1 MKSLLFGKKKLKVNA
16 VVSGELIELSRVS
29 DEVFAKKM
37 MGDGYAVEPDD
48 TTITAPFDGKI
59 AFVFPTKHAV
69 GLIGESGVEVLIHVG
84 IDTVELKG
92 EGFESL
98 VSEGQEV
105 KAGHP
110 LLKVDFEGIMQKG
123 YSKTTMVVVTNS
135 ALFDMNFM
143 KVNGNISA
151 GDPVLEL
158 KLK

>member
-48 TTITAPFDGKI
+48 TGIVAPFDGKI

-92 EGFESL
+92 EGFASL
-98 VSEGQEV
+98 VVEGQEV
-105 KAGHP
+105 KTGQR
-110 LLKVDFEGIMQKG
+110 LLTVDFDGITQKG
-123 YSKTTMVVVTNS
+123 YPKTTMVVVTNS
-135 ALFDMNFM
+135 AMFDLNFLNLNGH
-143 KVNGNISA
+143 VNA
-151 GDPVLEL
+151 GDAVIEL